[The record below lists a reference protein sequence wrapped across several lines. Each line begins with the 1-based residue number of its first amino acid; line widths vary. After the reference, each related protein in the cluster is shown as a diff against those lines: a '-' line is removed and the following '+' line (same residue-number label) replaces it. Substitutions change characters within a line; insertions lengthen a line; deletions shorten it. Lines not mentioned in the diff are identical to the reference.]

1 MEFTLVGARFVI
13 PFILGYSAWSYYV
26 FRRKVKVGESNA
38 YSRNVDL
45 NGEARTARA
54 KQSSPIVSPA

>member
-26 FRRKVKVGESNA
+26 FRRKVKVGEAMRIAATS
-38 YSRNVDL
+38 
-45 NGEARTARA
+45 T
-54 KQSSPIVSPA
+54 